1 MATKSSNTLPFARVH
16 PALAAPGLF
25 LSRSNEEKL
34 TLGASTVLGQ
44 REFDKTTYR
53 FEGCR
58 LLGTNDLRLLQG
70 LFMLASDPA
79 SKAEFDVTN
88 PLSPVGQR
96 LATGFGFSGFA
107 GEPTRSKLFSA
118 SASSLATAIG
128 YSATAGGGAKI
139 VRKALDSLAGVTL
152 ICLRDNKEVSRS
164 ALLSVTPIQAK
175 AEGFDNARHTMA
187 IGLAPALSGTLLG
200 LGPRAFIRVDQSEI
214 GPALGDGA
222 SRILHFRLCS
232 MINQGE
238 SKPVSAGTLATY
250 GFGKAGNADTN
261 RRQFGDVAKA
271 MKKLQAI
278 GWTVAKDERK
288 GADCLYA
295 ITRPKRV

>member
-1 MATKSSNTLPFARVH
+1 LPFARVH

-25 LSRSNEEKL
+25 LSRSNVKEEKL
-34 TLGASTVLGQ
+34 TLKEPVVLGQ
-44 REFDKTTYR
+44 REFDKTIYR

-58 LLGTNDLRLLQG
+58 LLGTNDLRLMQG

-79 SKAEFDVTN
+79 SKAEFDVMN

-96 LATGFGFSGFA
+96 LAVGFGFTEQPVESS
-107 GEPTRSKLFSA
+107 RSKLFSA
-118 SASSLATAIG
+118 SVSSLATAIG
-128 YSATAGGGAKI
+128 YSATAGGGTKI
-139 VRKALDSLAGVTL
+139 VRNALDTLAGVRL
-152 ICLRDNKEVSRS
+152 KCLRDETVVSDS
-164 ALLSVTPIQAK
+164 SLIAVTPIQAK

-187 IGLAPALSGTLLG
+187 IALAPALSGTLLG
-200 LGPRAFIRVDQSEI
+200 LGPRAFIRIDQAEI
-214 GPALGDGA
+214 GPSLGDGA

-238 SKPVSAGTLATY
+238 SKSVSAGTLATY

-271 MKKLQAI
+271 MEKLQAI
-278 GWTVAKDERK
+278 GWAVARDERK

-295 ITRPKRV
+295 ITRPKRI